1 MTEDKHELMVTGLP
15 RPLPTNSQLTT
26 HPVGLKGVKEVKHL
40 MIGILI
46 N

>member
-1 MTEDKHELMVTGLP
+1 MTEDKHELMVAGLP
-15 RPLPTNSQLTT
+15 RPLPTSSQLTT
-26 HPVGLKGVKEVKHL
+26 HPVGLKEVKEVKHL